1 MAAFKTPTLSI
12 LQVGGFSEGLTDTF
26 VATIASDTNVPAV
39 TAEILV
45 LDSEE
50 ENIPRIRERQY
61 DGCSVA
67 ATHWNRAGSLV
78 SHIPK
83 GDKFDAVLLVVPEHN
98 DEQATRVLVAQAQTL
113 LKAGALLI
121 VLDTIQNTRAK

>member
-39 TAEILV
+39 TAEMLV
-45 LDSEE
+45 LDSE

-67 ATHWNRAGSLV
+67 GSQWNRAGSLV